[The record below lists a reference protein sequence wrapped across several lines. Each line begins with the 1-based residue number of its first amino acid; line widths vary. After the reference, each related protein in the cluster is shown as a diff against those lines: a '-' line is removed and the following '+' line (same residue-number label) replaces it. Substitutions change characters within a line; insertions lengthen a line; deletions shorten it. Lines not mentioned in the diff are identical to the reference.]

1 MSAIEVLTNIAALH
15 DRLGQARDRAALVGR
30 DTRIVLVPTMGALH
44 AGHLALVR
52 RAHALG
58 DIVVVSI
65 FVNPLQ
71 FGAGEDL
78 DRYPRTLDADLATLA
93 DENVPFV
100 FAPNALEMYPGGA
113 SDTRVMAGAVGS
125 LYEGAA
131 RPGHFDG
138 MLTVVAKLL
147 NIVAPDAALFGQ
159 KDGQQV
165 FLVQRMVADL
175 NLRTAI
181 EVVPT
186 VREPSGLALSSRNRY
201 LDAAQNTAA
210 QALFAGLSAAAQA
223 AQDGVAAALLAACAR
238 IGTQPLVKL
247 DYLVIV
253 HPQTF
258 LQVPGNYRGPARMLV
273 AARVGTTRLI
283 DNVTLTIG

>member
-1 MSAIEVLTNIAALH
+1 MNNIEVLSTIPELR
-15 DRLGQARDRAALVGR
+15 DRLGQARERAALTGA

-78 DRYPRTLDADLATLA
+78 DSYPRTLDADLAALA
-93 DENVPFV
+93 NENVTFV
-100 FAPNALEMYPGGA
+100 FAPSAREMYPGGA
-113 SDTRVMAGAVGS
+113 SDTRVVTGEVGS

-147 NIVAPDAALFGQ
+147 NIVTPDAAVFGQ

-175 NLRTAI
+175 NVCSAI
-181 EVVPT
+181 EVVET

-201 LDAAQNTAA
+201 LDEPQHTAA
-210 QALFAGLSAAAQA
+210 QALFAGLSAAAA
-223 AQDGVAAALLAACAR
+223 AGPDGPTAALAAAHAR
-238 IGTQPLVKL
+238 IDLEPLVKL

-258 LQVPGNYRGPARMLV
+258 LVVPGDYHGPARMLV
-273 AARVGTTRLI
+273 AARVGTARLI
-283 DNVTLTIG
+283 DNVAIRLG